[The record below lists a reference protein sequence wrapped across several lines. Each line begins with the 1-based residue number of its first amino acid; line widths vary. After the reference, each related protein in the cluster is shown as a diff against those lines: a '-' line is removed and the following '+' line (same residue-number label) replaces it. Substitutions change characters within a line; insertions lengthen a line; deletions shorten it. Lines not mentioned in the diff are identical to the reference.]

1 MVDTV
6 RFMGS
11 YSGIDMSMVEQMME
25 AERARGNRFTQQ
37 KENYQREQNAWKDLN
52 TRLDNLYNRLEG
64 LSNVDTFQGKTVSST
79 GEGNVSVSA
88 SNEAA
93 TGDYYVQVDQLA
105 TQSRLF
111 GSRVDIDSIHDD
123 LELAEGSTLEI
134 NAGGE
139 TFTIEI
145 DPDDSLRDIQDKI
158 NGLTQGTRAS
168 GDNPA
173 VPGSGI
179 RANIVDNRLVLN
191 STEYGEQEFS
201 IGGSAAAD
209 LGLADSE
216 VELGQNAVFRVD
228 GMVVERSS
236 NQIDDVIEGLTF
248 NLTTTHADNQGET
261 ITIAEDHDALAEELE
276 KLVEQYNSV
285 QRYIE
290 TQTDVGDPSAEDNET
305 GALVGDSAIIR
316 LQRELRNLF
325 SFVQD
330 TPSESIRNLGDLGIE
345 IDQNGVASFN
355 RTEFDEAINE
365 DPDDVRKFF
374 TETTRVR
381 ETTINDEGEEVSR
394 VRDEHSGFAH
404 NARSLINTY
413 VSSTSGLIKTRT
425 ETYDRMIQDVNRR
438 IETFNER
445 LDRRQE
451 RMIRQFAALDTA
463 MMQAESQMDQ
473 LFSQLAGLG

>member
-1 MVDTV
+1 
-6 RFMGS
+6 MGS

-37 KENYQREQNAWKDLN
+37 KETYQREQNAWKDLN
-52 TRLDNLYNRLEG
+52 TRLDNLYNRLDG
-64 LSNVDTFQGKTVSST
+64 LSNIDTFQGKTVSST

-88 SNEAA
+88 SNDAA
-93 TGDYYVQVDQLA
+93 TGNYFVQVDQLA

-111 GSRVDIDSIHDD
+111 GDRVNVESIHDE
-123 LELAEGSTLEI
+123 LEWEETQILEI
-134 NAGGE
+134 YAGGE
-139 TFTIEI
+139 TFSIEI
-145 DPDDSLRDIQDKI
+145 DPSDSLRDVQDKI
-158 NGLTQGTRAS
+158 NAITTGTRAT
-168 GDNPA
+168 GDKEA
-173 VPGSGI
+173 VPGSGV

-191 STEYGEQEFS
+191 ATEYGEQEFS
-201 IGGSAAAD
+201 VGGAAASS
-209 LGLADSE
+209 LGIADAE
-216 VELGQNAVFRVD
+216 VELGQNALFRVD
-228 GMVVERSS
+228 GMQIERAS

-248 NLTTTHADNQGET
+248 TLQNEHVDNQGDT

-285 QRYIE
+285 QRFID

-345 IDQNGVASFN
+345 IDQSGVASFN
-355 RTEFDEAINE
+355 RSKFDEVINE
-365 DPDDVRKFF
+365 NPDDVRKFF

-381 ETTINDEGEEVSR
+381 ETTVNDEGEEVTS

-404 NARSLINTY
+404 TARSLINSY
-413 VSSTSGLIKTRT
+413 ISSSSGLIKTRT
-425 ETYDRMIQDVNRR
+425 ETYDRMIKDVNRR

-451 RMIRQFAALDTA
+451 RMISQFAALDTA
-463 MMQAESQMDQ
+463 MMQAEAQMDQ